1 MHLKVEVGQLVVV
14 GLKLEEVKLRKVV
27 GVRLKLE
34 LEEVE
39 LEKRQ
44 LLQLLS

>member
-1 MHLKVEVGQLVVV
+1 MKLEVEVGQLVVVV

-27 GVRLKLE
+27 GVRLQLE

-39 LEKRQ
+39 L
-44 LLQLLS
+44 